1 MQVSN
6 GRFLPKYKFMCSYQA
21 LFHDDNT
28 GYVVR
33 CKECEKIQLG
43 FGNLMLTVATDE
55 FDSFRLLLKK
65 VMGEQVPVP
74 KENLRHIVIP
84 TPCEGMKLLL
94 SVRELR
100 EFDRM
105 LEEADT
111 ELQTYGLLKL
121 FTNH

>member
-1 MQVSN
+1 
-6 GRFLPKYKFMCSYQA
+6 MCSYQT

-33 CKECEKIQLG
+33 CNECEKIQLG

-55 FDSFRLLLKK
+55 FDSLRRLLKK
-65 VMGEQVPVP
+65 ILGEQGPVP
-74 KENLRHIVIP
+74 KENLRQIVVP
-84 TPCEGMKLLL
+84 TPCERMKLLL

-100 EFDRM
+100 ELDRM

-111 ELQTYGLLKL
+111 ELQSYGLLKL
-121 FTNH
+121 FTDH